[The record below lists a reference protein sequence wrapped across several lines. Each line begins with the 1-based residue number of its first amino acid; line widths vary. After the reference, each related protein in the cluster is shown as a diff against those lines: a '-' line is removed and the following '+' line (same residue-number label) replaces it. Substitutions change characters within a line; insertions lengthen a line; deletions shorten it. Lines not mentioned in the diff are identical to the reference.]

1 MTSDDELAAAQA
13 KVARWERQTQRRQN
27 EFNEARARLD
37 ESQRWL
43 RKANAKLNEIHR
55 SRAGQP

>member
-13 KVARWERQTQRRQN
+13 KVARWERHTQRRQN
-27 EFNEARARLD
+27 EFNTAEARLN
-37 ESQRWL
+37 ESKRWL
-43 RKANAKLNEIHR
+43 RKAHSELDVIHR